1 MAMAAAA
8 SRLAFTRPD
17 ARGGADR
24 LGARRVPHRPAFE
37 RGMRSGAAT
46 ASAAADDGGKGE
58 VTLLDYGAGNVRSV
72 RNAIIKLGF
81 TVRTVTKPEEVASAS
96 RLIFPGV
103 GAFGSAMDIL
113 RSRGLIDPLREYVA
127 SGKPFMG
134 VCLGLQL
141 LFDGSEESGGI
152 EGLGVIPG
160 TVRRFVGDDLVV
172 PHVGWNTLG
181 LARHTGLLADVPPG
195 DRLYFVHSYRAVPEP
210 ANEDWVLA
218 TCDYGGEFIAA
229 VQKGD
234 VMACQFHPE
243 KSGENG
249 IGIFKNFLEGT
260 TGEVPGAPAAV
271 SAAAAAADAGLAR
284 RVIACL
290 DVRSNDNGDLVVTK
304 GDSYDVRE
312 KDEGGDVRN
321 LGKPVELAGRYFE
334 QGADEVAFLNIT
346 GYRDLPLTD
355 APMLEVLR
363 RTSETVFVPLT
374 VGGGIRDFTDSNGTK
389 YTALEVAAAYFASG
403 ADKISI
409 GSDAVYVAEA
419 YYAAGRAKDGSTSVE
434 TISQRYGA
442 QAVVISI
449 DPRRVY
455 VNDPSETKNKCVKTS
470 RPGPNGEGFAWFQ
483 CTVMGG
489 REGRDIGAYELAV
502 AMEDLGAGEI
512 LLNCIDEDG
521 QGNGFD
527 HELVGL
533 VSDAV
538 KIPVIAS
545 SGAGQPSHFTDVF
558 NATKCSAALAAGIFH
573 RDEVTISQVKDHM
586 KANAIPTRV

>member
-1 MAMAAAA
+1 MVPRVSTRVRA
-8 SRLAFTRPD
+8 S
-17 ARGGADR
+17 
-24 LGARRVPHRPAFE
+24 
-37 RGMRSGAAT
+37 
-46 ASAAADDGGKGE
+46 KGE

-81 TVRTVTKPEEVASAS
+81 TVKDVTKPEEIAAAD

-103 GAFGSAMDIL
+103 GAYGSAMDIL
-113 RSRGLIDPLREYVA
+113 KKRDLVDPLKEYIA

-141 LFDGSEESGGI
+141 LFDGSEESGGV

-160 TVRRFVGDDLVV
+160 TVRKFVGDDLVV
-172 PHVGWNTLG
+172 PHIGWNTLDVK
-181 LARHTGLLADVPPG
+181 RNTGLLSDVPPG
-195 DRLYFVHSYRAVPEP
+195 DRLYFVHSFRAEPEK

-218 TCDYGGEFIAA
+218 TCDYGGEFVAA
-229 VQKGD
+229 VQKGE

-243 KSGENG
+243 KSGEKG
-249 IGIFKNFLEGT
+249 IGIFKNFLEGNT
-260 TGEVPGAPAAV
+260 AESPEPLPSPPAG
-271 SAAAAAADAGLAR
+271 SEAGLAR

-363 RTSETVFVPLT
+363 RSSETVFVPLT
-374 VGGGIRDFTDSNGTK
+374 VGGGIRDFTDSNGK
-389 YTALEVAAAYFASG
+389 SYTALEVASAYFSSG

-419 YYAAGRAKDGSTSVE
+419 YYEGGRKKNGSTSVE
-434 TISQRYGA
+434 QISERYGA

-449 DPRRVY
+449 DPRRVW
-455 VNDPSETKNKCVKTS
+455 VKDPSETKNKCVASAKTG
-470 RPGPNGEGFAWFQ
+470 PGGEKYCWWQ
-483 CTVMGG
+483 CTVKGG

-538 KIPVIAS
+538 TIPVIAS
-545 SGAGQPSHFTDVF
+545 SGAGKPSHFTDVF
-558 NATKCSAALAAGIFH
+558 EATDCSAALAAGIFH
-573 RDEVTISQVKDHM
+573 RGEVAISEVKDHM
-586 KANAIPTRV
+586 RENGVPTRA